1 MMVFWWRNIE
11 EGWCFLYSQYTPCSD
26 RGTRGPVTSE
36 WSLSDCLHRRPGD
49 EFDLGYLFG
58 VKRNCV
64 RTERGVYNPCS
75 DYNLS
80 FIQRKRRKTS
90 EKRKCSV
97 SGSNI
102 HENNIAPTHS
112 IKVCEMQSCKSNP
125 ASDFPVFLSSPPGGL
140 GSADISRHEPL
151 PWTPGSPGLG
161 WCSSACQ

>member
-1 MMVFWWRNIE
+1 M
-11 EGWCFLYSQYTPCSD
+11 
-26 RGTRGPVTSE
+26 TSE

-112 IKVCEMQSCKSNP
+112 IKVCEMQSLKAIQPQTFPFSCLHLLVASARLIFQGMSLCPGPRGHP
-125 ASDFPVFLSSPPGGL
+125 ALADVPQHVISLIRGQGSGTVRGGDLEGPP
-140 GSADISRHEPL
+140 
-151 PWTPGSPGLG
+151 
-161 WCSSACQ
+161 